1 MSFVFLVINN
11 KAVVEYRVQI
21 LSEVKIQE
29 VIFHFSNPHS
39 KRTLLEFHKIN
50 EGFIHKD

>member
-11 KAVVEYRVQI
+11 KAVVDYNIVLI

-29 VIFHFSNPHS
+29 VIFHFRPLGIKKNDGSLN
-39 KRTLLEFHKIN
+39 
-50 EGFIHKD
+50 